1 MRAEVDILTRVGRS
15 NRQARSFA
23 AKIVGATPAVGSM
36 VDMLARTA
44 QRTKFQRTEDYS
56 EWLLSYQ
63 KARICF
69 NPDEFVGHVKR
80 AEEPRH

>member
-1 MRAEVDILTRVGRS
+1 MSVVRDSHRMRTEVDILTRVGRS

-44 QRTKFQRTEDYS
+44 QRTKFQRTEGLFRVAFVVPES
-56 EWLLSYQ
+56 SHLL
-63 KARICF
+63 
-69 NPDEFVGHVKR
+69 
-80 AEEPRH
+80 